1 MYSKHTV
8 RVGDVVCHIV
18 LLYSVDWT
26 KAGISFIFLTVNL
39 FRNCSLAKFEV
50 LLAIYILLFMK
61 FVTCN
66 MLLGSEQVYVTI
78 KLFNSYYSIFLTCT
92 SFHSPIETLSNML
105 IVATKKKR
113 SDKIIYEIYNK
124 SCSGFDKYWLKNR
137 VLKKTL

>member
-1 MYSKHTV
+1 M
-8 RVGDVVCHIV
+8 

-26 KAGISFIFLTVNL
+26 KAVISFIFPTVNL
-39 FRNCSLAKFEV
+39 FRNCTLTKFEV

-92 SFHSPIETLSNML
+92 SFQSPIETLSNML
-105 IVATKKKR
+105 IVATKNVVTKLYMKYITNHGQA
-113 SDKIIYEIYNK
+113 SK
-124 SCSGFDKYWLKNR
+124 SIG
-137 VLKKTL
+137 